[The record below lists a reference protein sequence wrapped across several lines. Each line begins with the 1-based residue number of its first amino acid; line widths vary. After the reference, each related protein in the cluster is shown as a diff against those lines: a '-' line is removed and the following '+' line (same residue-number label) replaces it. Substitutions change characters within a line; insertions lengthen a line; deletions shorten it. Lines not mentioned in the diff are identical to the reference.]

1 MSQWRGRLEENPELE
16 SAVDWVTEHYQIP
29 GRRAVARVHA
39 VESASSVSNFFV
51 DGEVLFHGND
61 PWYHY
66 RSVSY
71 TVRNWPATMPF
82 DPWTYFP
89 YGNASGQFGTLFDQ
103 IIATA
108 ALRRRTR
115 ISE

>member
-16 SAVDWVTEHYQIP
+16 SAVDWVTEHYQILV
-29 GRRAVARVHA
+29 VALLLAFMLWNRLR
-39 VESASSVSNFFV
+39 SVSNFFV